1 MCYFA
6 FNAVPS
12 SGYASYM
19 ALHLL
24 IFPIDIPFHKGTM
37 PQSTLSLAHLG
48 DNLDAWSRSPLHPT
62 LLPIG
67 FLALVHAIRVSHA
80 TRQVAGSHRNKLGT
94 WQSFLL
100 NQILMFG
107 GVVVSG
113 MLLGIPSPLFRGSS
127 VVVLYGGVHLVL
139 HVAGLG
145 NLLLKVQDHVF
156 LGTL

>member
-1 MCYFA
+1 
-6 FNAVPS
+6 
-12 SGYASYM
+12 
-19 ALHLL
+19 
-24 IFPIDIPFHKGTM
+24 
-37 PQSTLSLAHLG
+37 
-48 DNLDAWSRSPLHPT
+48 
-62 LLPIG
+62 
-67 FLALVHAIRVSHA
+67 
-80 TRQVAGSHRNKLGT
+80 
-94 WQSFLL
+94 
-100 NQILMFG
+100 MFG